1 MTPNTMDDKTFILRF
16 IRYFLSLLL
25 IVALIYAGV
34 KIFPFLLPI
43 FFGLIV
49 ARMAA
54 FVSRQME
61 HLYRRGGS
69 QATPTTVRKRKRIRS
84 VVLYF
89 ILVIAFFVL
98 IGWGIGASVES
109 LRNIT
114 TQLPS
119 AVRTNN
125 FFENFEESLA
135 NVSARLESWG
145 ISFLNVDKLTEYLG
159 VLQDRIIA
167 NVPKGLTYIVNALS
181 RAAGSLPMAS
191 LVIIITIMSGY
202 YFLRDGARFYRVFR
216 RIFPD
221 KLFVRRIFR
230 LIETIIDTLFRI
242 VGGYI
247 LILFITFT
255 EAFIGLRI
263 VGFPNAGMWA
273 AIVALVDMLP
283 VLGVSATLIP
293 MSLYMFIS
301 GEAWQGFAI
310 VLLLII
316 MLTARRFFEPLIL
329 GGAMRLHPLL
339 TILSMIVGIMLYG
352 LGGILL
358 GPMIL
363 VVIQEIMRVF
373 ELQDRFR
380 ANMRRIFNDAD
391 RNPLKKLRI
400 RDLKAADPDA
410 KKDRARSDRSDKKA
424 SENTKD

>member
-1 MTPNTMDDKTFILRF
+1 MSQNNMDDKTFILRF

-25 IVALIYAGV
+25 IGVSIYLGV

-43 FFGLIV
+43 FFGLII
-49 ARMAA
+49 ARMSS
-54 FVSRQME
+54 FFSRQVE
-61 HLYRRGGS
+61 RLYRRGGS
-69 QATPTTVRKRKRIRS
+69 QATLTTVRKRQRIRS
-84 VVLYF
+84 IVLYF

-98 IGWGIGASVES
+98 IGWGIGATVES
-109 LRNIT
+109 LRNLA
-114 TQLPS
+114 TQLPT
-119 AVRTNN
+119 AVQTNN
-125 FFENFEESLA
+125 FIENFQESFESL
-135 NVSARLESWG
+135 STRLENWG
-145 ISFLNVDKLTEYLG
+145 ISALNVDKLTEYIE

-167 NVPKGLTYIVNALS
+167 NVPKGLTYIVNALT

-216 RIFPD
+216 RIIPD
-221 KLFVRRIFR
+221 KLFVRRMFR
-230 LIETIIDTLFRI
+230 LLETIIDTLFRI

-247 LILFITFT
+247 LILFITFV
-255 EAFIGLRI
+255 EALIGLQI
-263 VGFPNAGMWA
+263 VGFPNATMWA
-273 AIVALVDMLP
+273 AIVAVVDMLP

-293 MSLYMFIS
+293 MSLYMFIA
-301 GEAWQGFAI
+301 GEAWQGVAI

-339 TILSMIVGIMLYG
+339 TILSMIIGITFYG

-363 VVIQEIMRVF
+363 VVIQEIMKVF
-373 ELQDRFR
+373 ELQDRLR
-380 ANMRRIFNDAD
+380 DNMRNIFRDGD

-400 RDLKAADPDA
+400 QDLKAANTDK
-410 KKDRARSDRSDKKA
+410 KKDRVMTRPVKDEDK
-424 SENTKD
+424 ETKD

>member
-1 MTPNTMDDKTFILRF
+1 MSQNNMDDKTFILRF

-25 IVALIYAGV
+25 IGVSIYLGV

-43 FFGLIV
+43 FFGLII
-49 ARMAA
+49 ARMSS
-54 FVSRQME
+54 FFSRQVE
-61 HLYRRGGS
+61 RLYRRGGS
-69 QATPTTVRKRKRIRS
+69 QATLTTVRKRQRIRS
-84 VVLYF
+84 IILYF

-98 IGWGIGASVES
+98 IGWGIGATVES
-109 LRNIT
+109 LRNLA
-114 TQLPS
+114 TQLPT
-119 AVRTNN
+119 AVQTNN
-125 FFENFEESLA
+125 FIENFQESFESL
-135 NVSARLESWG
+135 STRLESWG
-145 ISFLNVDKLTEYLG
+145 ISALNVDKLTEYIE

-167 NVPKGLTYIVNALS
+167 NVPKGLTYIVNALT

-216 RIFPD
+216 RIIPD
-221 KLFVRRIFR
+221 KLFVRRVFR
-230 LIETIIDTLFRI
+230 LLETIIDTLFRI

-247 LILFITFT
+247 LILFITFF
-255 EAFIGLRI
+255 EALIGLKI
-263 VGFPNAGMWA
+263 VGFPNATMWA
-273 AIVALVDMLP
+273 AIVAVVDMLP

-293 MSLYMFIS
+293 MSLYMFIA
-301 GEAWQGFAI
+301 GEAWQGVAI

-339 TILSMIVGIMLYG
+339 TILSMIIGITFYG

-363 VVIQEIMRVF
+363 VVIQEIMKVF
-373 ELQDRFR
+373 ELQDRLR
-380 ANMRRIFNDAD
+380 DNMRNIFRDGD

-400 RDLKAADPDA
+400 QDLKAANTDK
-410 KKDRARSDRSDKKA
+410 KKDRVMTRPVKDEDK
-424 SENTKD
+424 ETKD